1 MVLVDLPDLMLLWE
15 AMTRT
20 STLPALILRTY
31 PVGEIHLG
39 VRLLTAEHGV
49 VQALAHGARSPRGKL
64 RGVVGPFHSG
74 LCYLYS
80 DPVKNSHKITDFD
93 VRSFRTGIR
102 EDLDRYCT
110 AALWI
115 ESVIAGHAGGSGA
128 AELFPLLESCLDILA
143 EIDPRKVPRLEAL
156 FLWRF
161 LDILGAQPEPGR
173 CSLCETPIPDTVE
186 ASYSSASG
194 GFVCSRCGGVRPP
207 LLSAGARAYLSRSDS
222 LRVEEAI
229 EIGLA
234 AASLSELRSLLLHIT
249 SEVVEVPLRSVAV
262 ALGLRGGTEKP

>member
-1 MVLVDLPDLMLLWE
+1 MN
-15 AMTRT
+15 RT
-20 STLPALILRTY
+20 SSFPALILRTY

-49 VQALAHGARSPRGKL
+49 VQALAHGARSAKGKL

-80 DPVKNSHKITDFD
+80 DPVKNSHKITEFD
-93 VRSFRTGIR
+93 VRNFRTGIR
-102 EDLDRYCT
+102 EDLERYCT

-115 ESVIAGHAGGSGA
+115 ESILAGHAGGSEA
-128 AELFPLLESCLDILA
+128 PELFQLLEDCLDILT
-143 EIDPRKVPRLEAL
+143 ELDPRKVPRLEAL

-173 CSLCETPIPDTVE
+173 CSLCDTVIPDSVA

-194 GFVCSRCGGVRPP
+194 GFVCSRCGGIRPP
-207 LLSAGARAYLSRSDS
+207 LLSAGARVYLSRSDMLS
-222 LRVEEAI
+222 VDQAVEL
-229 EIGLA
+229 GLA
-234 AASLSELRSLLLHIT
+234 SASLSELRRLLIYIT

-262 ALGLRGGTEKP
+262 ALGLRGE

>member
-1 MVLVDLPDLMLLWE
+1 
-15 AMTRT
+15 MTR
-20 STLPALILRTY
+20 SSSFPALILRTY

-39 VRLLTAEHGV
+39 VRLLTAEQGV
-49 VQALAHGARSPRGKL
+49 VQALAHGARSARGKL

-115 ESVIAGHAGGSGA
+115 ESVLAGHAGGSEA
-128 AELFPLLESCLDILA
+128 AELFALLENCLDILS
-143 EIDPRKVPRLEAL
+143 EIEPPKVPRIEAL

-173 CSLCETPIPDTVE
+173 CSLCESIIPGAVE
-186 ASYSSASG
+186 ASYSSVTG

-207 LLSAGARAYLSRSDS
+207 SLSAGARAYLARSDLLS
-222 LRVEEAI
+222 VEEAV
-229 EIGLA
+229 ELGLA
-234 AASLSELRSLLLHIT
+234 AESMRELRRLLIHIT

-262 ALGLRGGTEKP
+262 TLGLQGDTAQR